1 MERLQELIGKLKE
14 QFEQNAPASQ
24 LLLTTQLIQSELFR
38 MNQPAPSSLGTS
50 KVAVVMPSSM
60 KMNPAEKEIGKST
73 VQEREAEL
81 KKFATPTPAASPS
94 LAAAAAPAP
103 ASTSRR
109 QPDDN
114 WAYNNPMADI
124 PTLAQHQLAKEVND
138 FIGNDGVTLNEKL
151 KAETK
156 ELGSSL
162 KHTAVQ
168 DLKKAIGI
176 NDRYL
181 FINELFRNDEAMYER
196 SVKTINNFH
205 ILAEAEYWIEREL
218 KVKLGWD
225 NNKSITHHF
234 YDVVKRRFA

>member
-38 MNQPAPSSLGTS
+38 TNQQPSTLGTS
-50 KVAVVMPSSM
+50 KVAVVMPSAM
-60 KMNPAEKEIGKST
+60 KMNIPEKEVEKAP
-73 VQEREAEL
+73 VVEADLEFR
-81 KKFATPTPAASPS
+81 KFAQPARPQSN
-94 LAAAAAPAP
+94 
-103 ASTSRR
+103 
-109 QPDDN
+109 DN
-114 WAYNNPMADI
+114 WAYNNPMAEI
-124 PTLAQHQLAKEVND
+124 PTLAQQQIAKEVND
-138 FIGNDGVTLNEKL
+138 FIGNDGISLNEKL
-151 KAETK
+151 KADIK
-156 ELGSSL
+156 ELASSL
-162 KHTAVQ
+162 KHSPVQ

-181 FINELFRNDEAMYER
+181 IISELFRGDEAMYER

-225 NNKSITHHF
+225 NGKQITNHF